1 MTNVTTTSQVN
12 DAVGVWY
19 NKSLLDPANPL
30 LIANQ
35 FGQMK
40 SIPKGSS
47 KTVRY
52 SRFEK
57 LSEATTALTEG
68 VEPNGQALDVTRMDA
83 TCQQYGDFIVL
94 TDVVE
99 LTVSDPVANQANKRL
114 GEQMGE
120 TLETLTYDVLK
131 ATASYYNCADGADG
145 GTPTELTQTDIDT
158 NVQTLMNN
166 DAKMYTEIMS
176 AGSGF
181 GTAPLDQS
189 YYAISNTAVYR
200 DLKDVDSWV
209 PRNQYP
215 QPASVKQG
223 ERGYTDN
230 VRWCLSSHTPTTGTG
245 SSKQFYTFLLSRD
258 AFGVV
263 DIATGNSS
271 SIFIPPGGTGDRLK
285 QRSSLGWKAWH
296 ACKILNDDYIIR
308 VMATITQ

>member
-1 MTNVTTTSQVN
+1 M
-12 DAVGVWY
+12 
-19 NKSLLDPANPL
+19 
-30 LIANQ
+30 
-35 FGQMK
+35 
-40 SIPKGSS
+40 
-47 KTVRY
+47 
-52 SRFEK
+52 
-57 LSEATTALTEG
+57 
-68 VEPNGQALDVTRMDA
+68 
-83 TCQQYGDFIVL
+83 DFIVL

-99 LTVSDPVANQANKRL
+99 LIISDPVANQANKRL

-131 ATASYYNCADGADG
+131 ATASYYNCADGANG

-166 DAKMYTEIMS
+166 DAKMFTEIMS

-230 VRWCLSSHTPTTGTG
+230 VRWCLSSHTPSTGTG
-245 SSKQFYTFLLSRD
+245 ASKQFYTFLLSRD